1 MQNGYEIYSLVFLKS
16 FKGFMTIL
24 TWSRCPESITS
35 QQSKTGAQYT
45 LGEQGQF
52 YTSSDPNG
60 KFSELSLLWGSI
72 PHSAVPRN
80 AEPLSALL
88 ILRVAAQYTE
98 RYVVKY
104 SHII

>member
-1 MQNGYEIYSLVFLKS
+1 
-16 FKGFMTIL
+16 MTVL
-24 TWSRCPESITS
+24 TCCGCFPDEELRIHHSRA
-35 QQSKTGAQYT
+35 KTGAQYT
-45 LGEQGQF
+45 LCEPGQF

-60 KFSELSLLWGSI
+60 KFSELSLLRGSI
-72 PHSAVPRN
+72 PHSAVHRN

-104 SHII
+104 SRII